1 MELQQTTSG
10 EYTIYIPSMD
20 ETYHSRNGAIS
31 EAKHVFLQEGMD
43 RTTGN
48 IRILEVGFGT
58 GLNALLTAQ
67 HAMESER
74 KVFYHTLDR
83 KSVV

>member
-58 GLNALLTAQ
+58 GPKRVTHFTTRYGIREKGVLSYA
-67 HAMESER
+67 
-74 KVFYHTLDR
+74 
-83 KSVV
+83 